1 MRYMVLGAGRQGRA
15 CSHDL
20 LAQPETEA
28 VVLVDAH
35 AAALDAAA
43 GSLAPERLRT
53 VRADVG
59 DADSVR
65 RLAAEV
71 DVVASCVPYRF
82 NLGLAR
88 AAIAG
93 GAHFLDLGGNTP
105 IVLHELALDAEA
117 AAAGVTVVPDC
128 GLGPG
133 LINTVAVAA
142 MEGYEAVDEVAIY
155 VGGLPQHPVPPLSYA
170 LFFSVEGLVNEYF
183 GPGTALVDGR
193 RVEVEGLSEVEEIDC
208 PPPLG
213 RCEAAHAAGGLSTMA
228 WTFEGRVRTM
238 FDKLIRFPG
247 HIAAFHLLRDLG
259 FFDGEPVELDG
270 ARITPRAVSSRLLE
284 RHLAGRDER
293 DVVFLRVIVRGVREG
308 RSEETTCE
316 MTDLFDEATGLTAMA
331 RTTGF
336 SAAIVARM
344 LADGT
349 IGVRGARPVEV
360 AVPPAPFLAA
370 AAERGFRFVWR
381 RRELGAAPGEAE
393 VATRG

>member
-15 CSHDL
+15 ASFDL
-20 LAQPETEA
+20 LGQPETEA
-28 VVLVDAH
+28 VVLVDAD
-35 AAALDAAA
+35 AAALAAAA
-43 GSLAPERLRT
+43 GFLASARLRA
-53 VRADVG
+53 VPADVG
-59 DADSVR
+59 DPEAIR
-65 RLAAEV
+65 RLAGEV

-88 AAIAG
+88 AAIGAG
-93 GAHFLDLGGNTP
+93 ACFLDLGGNTA
-105 IVLHELALDAEA
+105 IVLDELALDAEA

-133 LINTVAVAA
+133 LINTVAVAG
-142 MEGYEAVDEVAIY
+142 MEGYEEVDEVAIY
-155 VGGLPQHPVPPLSYA
+155 VGGLPQHPAPPLRYA

-183 GPGTALVDGR
+183 GPATALRDGR
-193 RVEVEGLSEVEEIDC
+193 RVEVPGLSEVETIDC

-228 WTFEGRVRTM
+228 WTYEGRVRTM

-259 FFDGEPVELDG
+259 FFDLDPVELDG
-270 ARITPRAVSSRLLE
+270 ARLTPRAVSSRLIE
-284 RHLAGRDER
+284 RHLGGRDER
-293 DVVFLRVIVRGVREG
+293 DVVFLRVVVRGVKEG
-308 RSEETTCE
+308 RPQETTCE

-349 IGVRGARPVEV
+349 IAARGAKPVEV
-360 AVPPAPFLAA
+360 AVPARPFLAA
-370 AAERGFRFVWR
+370 AERRGFRFAWQHR
-381 RRELGAAPGEAE
+381 DLDAAPPGAEA
-393 VATRG
+393 ATRS